1 MSSKAGVLVEVVVE
15 WQRRQVLKEST
26 SVVCT
31 YTMSSQAGVL
41 VEVVVGWQR
50 RQVLQE
56 GRSVVCTYTI
66 VIKSR
71 RVGGGSD

>member
-1 MSSKAGVLVEVVVE
+1 VEVVVG
-15 WQRRQVLKEST
+15 WQRRQVLQEGR

-31 YTMSSQAGVL
+31 YTMSSKAGVL